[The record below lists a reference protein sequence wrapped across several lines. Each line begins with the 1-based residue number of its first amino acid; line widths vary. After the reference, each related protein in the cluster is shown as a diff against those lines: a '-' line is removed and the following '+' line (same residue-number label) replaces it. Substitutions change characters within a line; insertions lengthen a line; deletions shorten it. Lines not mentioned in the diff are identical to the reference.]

1 MVACFLHTSSFSNY
15 IGKVSYS
22 SRGLWNSFWS
32 KPRLSIVKLKNF
44 KAMKINIKII
54 AMMLALSMLA
64 MSSCKDDDD
73 QELIPAEEAEATMQ
87 TTGDDMQTTMQEVMT
102 TPGGVAMM
110 NLMVLTGFDA
120 GMKGGVAPMVSALDF
135 FTSTDATLSDKAVQG
150 FTKMISSTEEVDP
163 LMAKGTFAWDFE
175 NLTWSYS
182 NLPEDELIYIFPSN
196 PQQTTNNATLTVS
209 EYDGVLQ
216 GEDFFATSLK
226 ITLVVDE
233 TPVVDVNY
241 AASLTD
247 QSLNSADVS
256 VSIVPFDFGAS
267 VTVTPGDNFV
277 KVIASASIS
286 KQNVTIAS
294 TSMEMRYDGIS
305 LINPFVVDEEEDDM
319 DPTTIKG
326 YVQMGEVKAQMDL
339 SAAAYFE
346 VADNTDNQTQIVEAA
361 NDHLLVTFFT
371 YPAGLKLGEVV
382 WKWDATL
389 NSITVA
395 KCLSM
400 NCLG

>member
-1 MVACFLHTSSFSNY
+1 
-15 IGKVSYS
+15 
-22 SRGLWNSFWS
+22 
-32 KPRLSIVKLKNF
+32 
-44 KAMKINIKII
+44 MKINIKII
-54 AMMLALSMLA
+54 AMMLAVSMLA
-64 MSSCKDDDD
+64 ISSCKDDDD
-73 QELIPAEEAEATMQ
+73 QELVPAEEAEATMQ

-102 TPGGVAMM
+102 TPGGVALM
-110 NLMVLTGFDA
+110 NLMILTDFDA
-120 GMKGGVAPMVSALDF
+120 GMKSGVAPMASALNF

-163 LMAKGTFAWDFE
+163 LMMKGTFTWDFE
-175 NLTWSYS
+175 NLSWSYS
-182 NLPEDELIYIFPSN
+182 DQPEDKLIYIFPSN

-216 GEDFFATSLK
+216 DDDFFATSLK
-226 ITLVVDE
+226 ITLDVDDV
-233 TPVVDVNY
+233 PVVDVNY

-247 QSLNSADVS
+247 QSLNSVDLS
-256 VSIVPFDFGAS
+256 VSIIPFEFGAS

-305 LINPFVVDEEEDDM
+305 LINPFVEEEEDDM
-319 DPTTIKG
+319 DPTTVKG

-339 SAAAYFE
+339 SVAAYLE
-346 VADNTDNQTQIVEAA
+346 VADNTENQTQIVDAA
-361 NDHLLVTFFT
+361 NENLLVSFFT

-382 WKWDATL
+382 WKWDATESDIIAYFKFNNGSEMPL
-389 NSITVA
+389 EELLG
-395 KCLSM
+395 LSE
-400 NCLG
+400 NFLDF

>member
-1 MVACFLHTSSFSNY
+1 
-15 IGKVSYS
+15 
-22 SRGLWNSFWS
+22 
-32 KPRLSIVKLKNF
+32 
-44 KAMKINIKII
+44 
-54 AMMLALSMLA
+54 
-64 MSSCKDDDD
+64 
-73 QELIPAEEAEATMQ
+73 
-87 TTGDDMQTTMQEVMT
+87 MQTTMQEVMT

-382 WKWDATL
+382 WKWDATE
-389 NSITVA
+389 NDIVA
-395 KCLSM
+395 YFKFNNGSEMPLDELFGLSEDF
-400 NCLG
+400 LDF